1 MRVDV
6 EGAANDLSVGS
17 ELTFGVS
24 VAHEDDARSF
34 GDLIGGGEPSALDR
48 LHAEGL
54 KYPIGHDRG
63 PHFFGLFDTGD
74 RCRRR
79 IPGAE
84 VRKAAVLFAVREEH
98 GSREPQAAGHGG
110 QSFGSGCGLPDRD
123 ELLGVWVCERLE
135 QDAVDDA
142 EHRGVRADADCQ
154 RQDHH
159 SGERGRPPQRP

>member
-1 MRVDV
+1 MRVDL
-6 EGAANDLSVGS
+6 EGAADDLGVGS
-17 ELTFGVS
+17 ELTPGVS
-24 VAHEDDARSF
+24 VAHEDDARPV
-34 GDLIGGGEPSALDR
+34 GGLIGGGEPSALDR
-48 LHAEGL
+48 LHTEGL
-54 KYPIGHDRG
+54 KHSIGYDRG
-63 PHFFGLFDTGD
+63 PHFFGLFDTRD

-84 VRKAAVLFAVREEH
+84 VRKAAVLFAVREVH

-123 ELLGVWVCERLE
+123 ELFGVWVRERLE
-135 QDAVDDA
+135 QDAVDEA

-159 SGERGRPPQRP
+159 SGERRRPPQRP